1 MVDSRADA
9 LLVTAPAG
17 MIRGVH
23 LKRADVLA
31 FRGIPFAAPPTGE
44 RRFRAPR
51 PAEPWAGIL
60 DASEFGP
67 VAPQD
72 RLGPFSGA
80 SASLERSEDCLT
92 LNVLAPARKAVAEN
106 AGAENASAKN
116 AGAENADADGA
127 RGATEH
133 PLPVMVYIHG
143 GAYSVGAPA
152 DLPDRGSNFAR
163 RGVVHVTFNYRLNA
177 FGYLD
182 FSAYGFDNNLGL
194 RDQVAALEWVRDNIA
209 AFGGDPANV
218 TVYGES
224 SGGNAV
230 TTLLATPAAKGLFTR
245 AIAQSPPSN
254 AVYESATT
262 RGWADEFFEILGV
275 PAGGEAEALRS
286 TPAPELVAAAR
297 RLFVRVPDTSPGA
310 QAFSPVIDGYYLP
323 AHPLDA
329 FRDGATHPVALLI
342 GTNDREGSVFT
353 GKRTILASTPTRLRG
368 ILRSAPEAAAAQ
380 LLAEYGYPS
389 ARAGLDLAGDFAFWR
404 PAERAAEGHSRTAPT
419 YLYRLDF
426 APRLMQ
432 LIGLDAT
439 HGADLLT
446 VFGRTRTPVGRAISL
461 LGGGRALDAVSERM
475 QDHWHRFAVDGSV
488 GPEWPAYD
496 EESRRS
502 LVFDEVDRVETDG
515 RRAKRLAWQRAGW

>member
-9 LLVTAPAG
+9 LLVSAPAG
-17 MIRGVH
+17 MIRGIR
-23 LKRADVLA
+23 LKRADVRA
-31 FRGIPFAAPPTGE
+31 FRGIPFAAPPTGAL
-44 RRFRAPR
+44 RFRAPR
-51 PAEPWAGIL
+51 PPTRWEGVL
-60 DASEFGP
+60 DASRFGP

-80 SASLERSEDCLT
+80 SRSLERSEDCLT
-92 LNVLAPARKAVAEN
+92 LNVLAPGEAADVAGRRGVAGVAEN
-106 AGAENASAKN
+106 
-116 AGAENADADGA
+116 
-127 RGATEH
+127 

-152 DLPDRGSNFAR
+152 DQPDRGSNFAR

-182 FSAYGFDNNLGL
+182 FSAYGYENNLGL

-218 TVYGES
+218 TLYGES

-230 TTLLATPAAKGLFTR
+230 TTLLAVPAAKGLFAR

-262 RGWADEFFEILGV
+262 RGWAAEFLDILGV
-275 PAGGEAEALRS
+275 PAGSEVEALRS
-286 TPAPELVAAAR
+286 TSAPKLVAAAR
-297 RLFVRVPDTSPGA
+297 RLFVRVPDTAPGA
-310 QAFSPVIDGYYLP
+310 QAFSPVIDGDYLP
-323 AHPLDA
+323 VHPLDA
-329 FRDGATHPVALLI
+329 FRDGATHPVALII

-353 GKRTILASTPTRLRG
+353 GKRMILASTPARLRG
-368 ILRSAPEAAAAQ
+368 ILRSAPTEAAAH

-389 ARAGLDLAGDFAFWR
+389 ARGGLDLAGDFAFWR

-419 YLYRLDF
+419 YLYRLDY
-426 APRLMQ
+426 APRLMK

-446 VFGRTRTPVGRAISL
+446 VFGRTHTPVGRAISM
-461 LGGGRALDAVSERM
+461 LGGGRELDAVSERM

-488 GPEWPAYD
+488 DEEWPVYD
-496 EESRRS
+496 ERNRRS
-502 LVFDEVDRVETDG
+502 LVFDDVDRIEADG
-515 RRAKRLAWQRAGW
+515 RRERRVAWQRAGW